1 MVFEVRIPSLG
12 ESVTEGVIVQWRKRD
27 GEAVAANDVLLEL
40 ETDKANMEI
49 PAEHGG
55 VLRILKTKGETVAV
69 GELVARIEDGATAAA
84 PAPGPTPAA
93 PAPGPTPAAAAAPPA
108 EPVREAAAQPERRPA
123 AAARGVGP
131 LSPAVRRLLSE
142 HGLDPAAIAATG
154 RGGRLTKEDVLAHL
168 ERAPGVQVPAAP

>member
-27 GEAVAANDVLLEL
+27 GEAVAASDVLLEL

-49 PAEHGG
+49 PAEHAG

-69 GELVARIEDGATAAA
+69 GEVVARIEDGAKVAA
-84 PAPGPTPAA
+84 PAPGPA
-93 PAPGPTPAAAAAPPA
+93 PAAAAAPTPATPA
-108 EPVREAAAQPERRPA
+108 EPVRETAAEPERQPA
-123 AAARGVGP
+123 TAVRGVGP

-142 HGLDPAAIAATG
+142 HGLAVLVDCQ
-154 RGGRLTKEDVLAHL
+154 KDVVTFSSASPFDSKRHGS
-168 ERAPGVQVPAAP
+168 RVRRTY